1 MNRFEEILAQQIQYT
16 REAANLTEEIFE
28 FFWETKSPFSQWHK
42 SNFVAQPLTA
52 LEGFEGQLQFSSAEQ
67 FMMLHKALTANDI
80 ESAHKIMNTQNVREQ
95 KAIGREVSNFDAG
108 KWDAVKVRVVYEG
121 NKCKFT
127 QNPELMKALI
137 ATQGKTLVEAAPDDT
152 IWGIGL
158 AKDDVRSNQ
167 RATWLGTNYLGL
179 VLTALRIEV
188 TGEY

>member
-1 MNRFEEILAQQIQYT
+1 MNRFEDILNQQIQYV
-16 REAANLTEEIFE
+16 REAAVSSEEAFE

-42 SNFVAQPLTA
+42 STFVAQPLTA
-52 LEGFEGQLQFSSAEQ
+52 LEGFENQLQFSSAEQ
-67 FMMLHKALTANDI
+67 FMMLHKALTANDVD
-80 ESAHKIMNTQNVREQ
+80 SAQKIMNTQNVREQ
-95 KAIGREVSNFDAG
+95 KALGRTVSNFDAA

-127 QNPELMKALI
+127 QNPELMRALM

-158 AKDDVRSNQ
+158 EKDDVRAQQ
-167 RATWLGTNYLGL
+167 RSTWLGTNYLGL